1 MSAKEY
7 EKCRLAYL
15 CALREE
21 TSELDDLVDGR
32 AVVIDTAQ
40 DILRGATKKD

>member
-1 MSAKEY
+1 VVRAGV
-7 EKCRLAYL
+7 ATTT
-15 CALREE
+15 ALPEF
-21 TSELDDLVDGR
+21 SELDDLVDGR